1 MSTSDF
7 IANVAKIFNV
17 RKELICVT
25 YEFPGDEAI
34 KVEIE
39 ERDQSSL
46 QHAIDI
52 LKNYSKLTV
61 EVKLMPTAAELP
73 VIKL

>member
-1 MSTSDF
+1 MGHVNNKMSTSDF
-7 IANVAKIFNV
+7 IAKVANIFNV
-17 RKELICVT
+17 HKELICVT

-46 QHAIDI
+46 QHIM
-52 LKNYSKLTV
+52 SSTF
-61 EVKLMPTAAELP
+61 
-73 VIKL
+73 